1 MKKLNVLGIIIMSL
15 FTLSCSNWLDV
26 KPKSEV
32 ESDLLFED
40 EGGFK
45 SALTGVYGRMC
56 GENLYGR
63 ELTFDLLEELAQRY
77 DAGQKYASLTEEARL
92 RMYDYKNDYTEG
104 VSSKV
109 RLSNIWNDM
118 YRDIVNINNL
128 LMNLDKQG
136 KDIITTPNYF
146 EVMKGEALGL
156 RAFHYFDLLRMWG
169 PVDIKNNGTTPVV
182 PYRTSVGYEKLA
194 PMSADSMVIMIEKDL
209 LEAEALLKND
219 ACEWGNV
226 VDYPFLAYRQY
237 RMNKWAVKA
246 LMARFYLYVGEPE
259 KAAQKAKAVIDSCNL
274 NLQVSMKADH
284 ALFDE
289 TIFALDYANMEGDLE
304 DYFGTG
310 QIIVTSLSQKLL
322 GQSTL
327 DWLYERTSIG
337 INDIRGLN
345 GQGVVVASNSAMSR
359 KFIID
364 EENTSYND
372 KVPLIRLSEMYYI
385 LAETLPAGE
394 AVDYIN
400 MVRGV
405 RGISSVND
413 IAEDDFNTRDEVI
426 EALRKEYA
434 KDFLGEGQY
443 FYFLKRNGI
452 KLLPLNAYENI
463 EMLNSYYVFEIP
475 DAEKEYGIVTEK

>member
-32 ESDLLFED
+32 ESDLFVED
-40 EGGFK
+40 EDGFK

-169 PVDIKNNGTTPVV
+169 PVDIKNNGTTSCSCPLGRVF
-182 PYRTSVGYEKLA
+182 GYEKLA
-194 PMSADSMVIMIEKDL
+194 PH
-209 LEAEALLKND
+209 
-219 ACEWGNV
+219 
-226 VDYPFLAYRQY
+226 
-237 RMNKWAVKA
+237 
-246 LMARFYLYVGEPE
+246 
-259 KAAQKAKAVIDSCNL
+259 
-274 NLQVSMKADH
+274 VS
-284 ALFDE
+284 
-289 TIFALDYANMEGDLE
+289 
-304 DYFGTG
+304 
-310 QIIVTSLSQKLL
+310 
-322 GQSTL
+322 
-327 DWLYERTSIG
+327 
-337 INDIRGLN
+337 
-345 GQGVVVASNSAMSR
+345 
-359 KFIID
+359 
-364 EENTSYND
+364 
-372 KVPLIRLSEMYYI
+372 
-385 LAETLPAGE
+385 
-394 AVDYIN
+394 
-400 MVRGV
+400 
-405 RGISSVND
+405 
-413 IAEDDFNTRDEVI
+413 
-426 EALRKEYA
+426 
-434 KDFLGEGQY
+434 
-443 FYFLKRNGI
+443 
-452 KLLPLNAYENI
+452 
-463 EMLNSYYVFEIP
+463 
-475 DAEKEYGIVTEK
+475 